1 PGSRAPHV
9 WIDRDGERI
18 STIDLFRGAFV
29 LLAGADGEGWI
40 EAARSAA
47 SHFPGLPLE
56 THVVNGDVTSAYGI
70 SSSGAS
76 LVRPGG
82 FVAWRSSSAS
92 DDGAGELRR
101 TFVAILD
108 R

>member
-1 PGSRAPHV
+1 VRHPMYS
-9 WIDRDGERI
+9 
-18 STIDLFRGAFV
+18 GAFV

-40 EAARSAA
+40 DAVRSAA

-56 THVVNGDVTSAYGI
+56 THVVDGDVTSAYGI

-76 LVRPGG
+76 LVRPDG
-82 FVAWRSSSAS
+82 FVAWRSPSGS
-92 DDGAGELRR
+92 DEAAGVLRR